1 MINVRKTISRAQG
14 GFKRRGYWLVRTAA
28 EMDRISLL
36 VATAQILLVTAAFLN
51 FVLQPEWLP
60 VLGVLARSEWLL
72 VYVYGFLF
80 AVGFGWLTR
89 QALTAKVVT
98 FLMTAVTLLTL
109 GLITAFLAWEAWP
122 AFREVGIDLVWPF
135 GSNEWAAAQNQFS
148 LVPMMWGTALTTA
161 VAIAVAAPFGVAG
174 ALFISDIAP
183 DWLREIIK
191 PAVELLAG
199 IPSIVYGFIGF
210 TLINPYIGN
219 LFSVNPGALFAIG
232 IVIGFMA
239 LPTVVSVAED
249 ALSAVPDSMKDGSVA
264 MGATEWQTM
273 KSVSIPTAFSGISAA
288 VLLGIGRAIGET
300 MAATVMI
307 SHTRDLPQPE
317 LYNVFDST
325 ETLTTFIASS
335 YGHVTPGELFWSTLF
350 AAGVLL
356 LAIVTGLGV
365 VSQLIQRRMQR
376 KLRGGQ

>member
-1 MINVRKTISRAQG
+1 MRSR
-14 GFKRRGYWLVRTAA
+14 FRRRGHWLVRTAR
-28 EMDRISLL
+28 EMDPASLL
-36 VATAQILLVTAAFLN
+36 LAVVQILLVTGAFLS
-51 FVLQPEWLP
+51 F
-60 VLGVLARSEWLL
+60 LAQSEWLL
-72 VYVYGFLF
+72 TFLYGFLL
-80 AVGFGWLTR
+80 AVGLGWVTR
-89 QALTAKVVT
+89 QAMTAKIVT

-109 GLITAFLAWEAWP
+109 GLIAAFLVREAMP
-122 AFREVGIDLVWPF
+122 AFRQIGLDLVSPF
-135 GSNEWAAAQNQFS
+135 GSNKWATSQNQFS
-148 LVPMMWGTALTTA
+148 LVPMIWGTFLTTA
-161 VAIAVAAPFGVAG
+161 VAIAVAAPFGIAG
-174 ALFISDIAP
+174 ALFISEIAP

-210 TLINPYIGN
+210 TIINPYIGN
-219 LFSVNPGALFAIG
+219 LFSINPGALFAIG

-307 SHTRDLPQPE
+307 SHSRRLPEPGPS
-317 LYNVFDST
+317 NFFDST

-335 YGHVTPGELFWSTLF
+335 YGHVTPGEIFWSTLF

-356 LAIVTGLGV
+356 LMIVTGLGV
-365 VSQLIQRRMQR
+365 VSQLIQQRMQR

>member
-249 ALSAVPDSMKDGSVA
+249 ALSAVPDSMKDGSGVA
-264 MGATEWQTM
+264 DDEKCLHPDG
-273 KSVSIPTAFSGISAA
+273 
-288 VLLGIGRAIGET
+288 LLGNLGGGLA
-300 MAATVMI
+300 
-307 SHTRDLPQPE
+307 RDRPR
-317 LYNVFDST
+317 N
-325 ETLTTFIASS
+325 
-335 YGHVTPGELFWSTLF
+335 
-350 AAGVLL
+350 
-356 LAIVTGLGV
+356 
-365 VSQLIQRRMQR
+365 R
-376 KLRGGQ
+376 